1 MYEVRCW
8 MYDVSAEALA
18 KVDGLRKGIAFKIY
32 GLRFT
37 DYDFPKA
44 ERGSHVRYTLVVVP

>member
-1 MYEVRCW
+1 

-18 KVDGLRKGIAFKIY
+18 KVDGLRKEIAFKIY